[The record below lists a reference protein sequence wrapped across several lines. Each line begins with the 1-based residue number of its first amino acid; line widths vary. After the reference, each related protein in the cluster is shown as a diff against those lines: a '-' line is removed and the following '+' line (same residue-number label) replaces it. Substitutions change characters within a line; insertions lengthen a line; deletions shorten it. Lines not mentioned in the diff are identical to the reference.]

1 MTTIYEIRGI
11 TDEVTTCDCCGKKS
25 LKDTVALEVMEGN
38 NAGDIRFFGSHC
50 AARAMGQP
58 KGKAEQIVLTAKR
71 RARME
76 PVVQFAIAALRYARN
91 YRTAVSATI
100 EFAAGRKSE
109 VSVFGGNVARV
120 IQLSLNGVVVTIHAP
135 QLEIEGE
142 EPVKL
147 TGEVINVS
155 LNSRAGLLA

>member
-25 LKDTVALEVMEGN
+25 LKDTVALEVMEGD

-76 PVVQFAIAALRYARN
+76 PVVQFVAAKLQEVGDYAKVRDMAQEFVKSMKIDATVWGGNIVKVIEVRYN
-91 YRTAVSATI
+91 GVL
-100 EFAAGRKSE
+100 
-109 VSVFGGNVARV
+109 VSV
-120 IQLSLNGVVVTIHAP
+120 
-135 QLEIEGE
+135 
-142 EPVKL
+142 K
-147 TGEVINVS
+147 
-155 LNSRAGLLA
+155 